1 MFIGLMLSAC
11 AAPIYNLTKTQYVH
25 QAFSAEQLQNGGLC
39 LLPITAGEG
48 QEGYR
53 RPLGNFMNQYLTQSV
68 DSAKNLTWQE
78 TMLKLN
84 DNNKVSI
91 YESIIMSYQKTSILN
106 KEKLKQLKTTLEV
119 DFALYCSLQDF
130 SEKTETSYNFFS
142 GYSTNKTANVQ
153 AHCLVINLNTGDVMQ
168 EIIGRAKS
176 VGNEMSYNREYDQYA
191 DILAR
196 AVLSQLPGSKVQ
208 PPDEKTL

>member
-1 MFIGLMLSAC
+1 MSIRPLALSN
-11 AAPIYNLTKTQYVH
+11 YKTAGF
-25 QAFSAEQLQNGGLC
+25 AFCQLQ
-39 LLPITAGEG
+39 PEKARKDIAG
-48 QEGYR
+48 
-53 RPLGNFMNQYLTQSV
+53 PLGNFMNQYLTQSV